1 MVPNR
6 PGAQDFSHSRKA
18 WGIACAAKRRPKMF
32 GNNFTRRSSPFQK
45 TMRLVLQALSFN
57 GSPLIS
63 PTRLQRLQRDV
74 ATCVR
79 TRRCALGQARRQQ
92 DVDWI
97 NRVLQNGILAAEL
110 EGQYYEPTQSKELIV
125 RLYQD
130 SLVRTHGPNREGR
143 WT

>member
-1 MVPNR
+1 
-6 PGAQDFSHSRKA
+6 
-18 WGIACAAKRRPKMF
+18 
-32 GNNFTRRSSPFQK
+32 
-45 TMRLVLQALSFN
+45 
-57 GSPLIS
+57 
-63 PTRLQRLQRDV
+63 
-74 ATCVR
+74 
-79 TRRCALGQARRQQ
+79 
-92 DVDWI
+92 VDWI